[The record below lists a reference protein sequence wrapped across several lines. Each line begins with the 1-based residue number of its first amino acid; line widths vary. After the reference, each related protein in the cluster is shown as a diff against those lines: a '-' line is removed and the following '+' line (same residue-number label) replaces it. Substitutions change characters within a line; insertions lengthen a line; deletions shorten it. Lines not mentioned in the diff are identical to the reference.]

1 MTDLAST
8 DGQQQGAA
16 TMAVRQLGNE
26 RTTAYADGLEFVMER
41 VFDAPR
47 ELVWRVFT
55 EASRIARWW
64 GTHGS
69 RTEVVQQDFR
79 VGGAWRY
86 VSHADD
92 RDPVPFKG
100 RFLEIEEPSRIV
112 YTFTVDIP
120 PMADMEGV
128 ITASFEDLG
137 DGRTRF
143 VERSTFPSPE
153 VLEEQIQVGMV
164 RGALEQ
170 WDRLAEE
177 IARG

>member
-1 MTDLAST
+1 
-8 DGQQQGAA
+8 
-16 TMAVRQLGNE
+16 MAVRHLGNE
-26 RTTAYADGLEFVMER
+26 RTRADTDGLDFVMDR

-55 EASRIARWW
+55 EADRIARWW

-69 RTEVVQQDFR
+69 RTEVVEQDFR

-86 VSHADD
+86 ISHADD

-100 RFLEIEEPSRIV
+100 RFLEIDAPARIV

-120 PMADMEGV
+120 EMSDMEGV
-128 ITASFEDLG
+128 ITAAFEDLG
-137 DGRTRF
+137 NGRTRF
-143 VERSTFPSPE
+143 TERTTFPSAE
-153 VLEEQIQVGMV
+153 VLEGQIEVGMV

-170 WDRLAEE
+170 WDRLADE
-177 IARG
+177 IALG